1 MITLKMIGRPLTIVT
16 LLCCASTAWAAD
28 RNQAYSARGAYPSDR
43 ASALELAEKGDAEAA
58 AVEFCRLSDSPLTGV
73 QKNDA
78 LFNAALCWE
87 TAKRP
92 AEAMEAAR
100 KISSAPLSTACQMEL
115 LAKGAKWNE
124 LLALSSGEDFKTWP
138 DRVIF
143 KAYFFCAQAYQAK
156 GDTDAAK
163 ADLILAAESTT
174 TSRQKEKIAELLRSI

>member
-1 MITLKMIGRPLTIVT
+1 MITLKKIGRPLTIVT
-16 LLCCASTAWAAD
+16 LLCCAATAWAD
-28 RNQAYSARGAYPSDR
+28 RNQAYAARSAYPSNR
-43 ASALELAEKGDAEAA
+43 ASALELAQKGNPEAA
-58 AVEFCRLSDSPLTGV
+58 AVEFCRLSESLLTAV

-115 LAKGAKWNE
+115 LAKGAKWSE

-138 DRVIF
+138 DRLIS
-143 KAYFFCAQAYQAK
+143 KAYFYRAKAYQAK
-156 GDTDAAK
+156 GETLAAK
-163 ADLILAAESTT
+163 ADLVLAAESTT
-174 TSRQKEKIAELLRSI
+174 STRQKEKIAEFLRSM

>member
-1 MITLKMIGRPLTIVT
+1 MITLKMIGRPITIVT
-16 LLCCASTAWAAD
+16 LLWCASTAWAD
-28 RNQAYSARGAYPSDR
+28 RTQAIAARAAYPSNR
-43 ASALELAEKGDAEAA
+43 ASALELAQKGNAEAA
-58 AVEFCRLSDSPLTGV
+58 AVEFCRLSESLLTAV

-100 KISSAPLSTACQMEL
+100 RISSAPLSTACQMEL
-115 LAKGAKWNE
+115 LAKDAKWNE
-124 LLALSSGEDFKTWP
+124 LLTLSSGEDFKTWP
-138 DRVIF
+138 DRLIF
-143 KAYFFCAQAYQAK
+143 KAYFFRAQAYQAK

-174 TSRQKEKIAELLRSI
+174 STRQKEKVAELLRNM

>member
-1 MITLKMIGRPLTIVT
+1 MIGRPLTIVT

-28 RNQAYSARGAYPSDR
+28 RNQAYAARAAYPSNR
-43 ASALELAEKGDAEAA
+43 TSALELAQKGNAEAA
-58 AVEFCRLSDSPLTGV
+58 AVEFCRLSESPLTGV

-87 TAKRP
+87 TAKHP

-115 LAKGAKWNE
+115 LAKSAKWSE
-124 LLALSSGEDFKTWP
+124 LLALSASEDFKTWP

-143 KAYFFCAQAYQAK
+143 KAYFLRAKAYQAK

-163 ADLILAAESTT
+163 ADLVLAAASTT
-174 TSRQKEKIAELLRSI
+174 STRQKEKIAELLGSM